1 MDAQKEILVVVLDII
16 NGIKNTGFTP
26 DVVELD
32 SFIGGELGVDSVEM
46 LESWYEIEKRLHI
59 KVNDGDKR
67 GIYTLGD
74 LIGTIEAHLPA
85 EAVKS

>member
-1 MDAQKEILVVVLDII
+1 MD
-16 NGIKNTGFTP
+16 
-26 DVVELD
+26 LD
-32 SFIGGELGVDSVEM
+32 SFIGGELGVDSIEM

-74 LIGTIEAHLPA
+74 LVGTIEAHLPA
-85 EAVKS
+85 EEIKS